1 VLLTNGGTSIHAKFL
16 AGTLSETTR
25 LHGAFPRLLY
35 ANARAFGQ
43 RTSWPV
49 GYQSARRAVVP
60 PIKESGQV
68 AARFGLETTFGA
80 FVPALGNAGAA
91 FAFDLDAALAA
102 NVLSNTAASFALE
115 TQLAGFLRSQG
126 SMAAVFDII
135 SRPSASDIAQEVWN
149 SLSIE
154 GGFSAGELLRIM
166 AAALA
171 GKVSGAAGTTVTIR
185 DVNDT
190 RDRIVATVDANGNR
204 SAVTLDGAG

>member
-1 VLLTNGGTSIHAKFL
+1 VLLTNGGTTIQARFL

-35 ANARAFGQ
+35 ANALAFGQ

-49 GYQSARRAVVP
+49 GYQSATRAVVAP
-60 PIKESGQV
+60 LQESGQV
-68 AARFGLETTFGA
+68 AVRFGLVADFTA
-80 FVPALGNAGAA
+80 FLPSLGNAGAA
-91 FAFDLDAALAA
+91 FAFDVNAALAA
-102 NVLSNTAASFALE
+102 NVLSNTAASFAIE
-115 TQLAGFLRSQG
+115 TALTGFLRSRG

-149 SLSIE
+149 SLKLE
-154 GGFSAGELLRIM
+154 GDLSAGELLRLM

-190 RDRIVATVDANGNR
+190 RNRIVATVDANGNR